1 MFLCCI
7 VSSALAFLT
16 ASGHA
21 VDQTVPVLL
30 IQSPLLS
37 QCCHLPQLLPWGHVT
52 HHLWPQL
59 ESCRGWKLKSKS
71 PTHWN
76 MWLLWLNDIL
86 LLWSINSYKIDLD
99 GWRMFKFSHVWLPP
113 LEGSNSPHITELLI
127 VIGRC
132 AAIFP
137 REKNVNVPK
146 TTTSKQTHFVTGLF
160 NDIEKKKIYN
170 SNERIFFLRSHLCV
184 YLKPE
189 LWQWNIFTE
198 IRRYW
203 TDWQNILK
211 TRDFFKL
218 LIWAL
223 CTHTHRHCQIH
234 SQTFDPNSCL
244 SPPP

>member
-170 SNERIFFLRSHLCV
+170 SNERIFFFALSFVCL
-184 YLKPE
+184 
-189 LWQWNIFTE
+189 F
-198 IRRYW
+198 
-203 TDWQNILK
+203 K
-211 TRDFFKL
+211 TRAVTMKYLYWDQKILNRLAEYIKDQRLFQ
-218 LIWAL
+218 APNMGSM
-223 CTHTHRHCQIH
+223 HTHA
-234 SQTFDPNSCL
+234 QTLSNSFSNL
-244 SPPP
+244 WS